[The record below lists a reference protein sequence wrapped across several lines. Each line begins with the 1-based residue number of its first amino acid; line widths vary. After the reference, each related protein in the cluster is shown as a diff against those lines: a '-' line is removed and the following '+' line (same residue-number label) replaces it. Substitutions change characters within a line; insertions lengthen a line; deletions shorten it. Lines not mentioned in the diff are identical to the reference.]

1 MTEKP
6 EHPAIEAVKNALKER
21 TFSQGQVR
29 VSSNELLLF
38 YSKRQEEKAGAAH
51 FLNLGDASEASL
63 RDLCDACDAAGFGL
77 GTQNTFDE
85 TYRKSKKL
93 DTTQFSSNFD
103 LRATNILDQVQA
115 DLVEGQDEI
124 QKVLRSELYK
134 LNVYGKG
141 DFFKAHKDTPRAE
154 NMMGS
159 LVIVFPT
166 PHEGG
171 SLVLRQ
177 DGQEWVFSAERML
190 AESTPETP
198 VISYI
203 AFYSDVEHEVLPL
216 TSGVRVTL
224 TYNLYL
230 EDKLPAP
237 ESLLSITENPVTDHV
252 KDALQNLLAASDFLP
267 EGGMLG
273 FGLRHQYP
281 FATSTSSKGNVD
293 EIYGNPNLDHPRNW
307 GSRDSQKRA
316 KEQLSQIVDFLKGSD
331 ASIFRA
337 CQGLS
342 LEPTPHIIYR
352 PRGYG
357 AVYMLDHVI
366 QNLDAQGELELDYL
380 DTELQR
386 LGTLISTTERWARP
400 PRTHEGSE
408 ALPEIVWVTPLT
420 TFNRM
425 DSNYIRYGNE
435 ASMGYLYGDI
445 CLIVKVGK
453 PGNRAT

>member
-1 MTEKP
+1 MTDSP
-6 EHPAIEAVKNALKER
+6 QHPAIEA
-21 TFSQGQVR
+21 
-29 VSSNELLLF
+29 
-38 YSKRQEEKAGAAH
+38 EEKAGTAH
-51 FLNLGDASEASL
+51 FLNLGDASEISL

-77 GTQNTFDE
+77 GNQNTFDE

-93 DTTQFSSNFD
+93 DTTQFSTNFD
-103 LRATNILDQVQA
+103 LRTTNILDEVQA

-124 QKVLRSELYK
+124 KKVLRSELYK
-134 LNVYGKG
+134 LNVYCEG

-177 DGQEWVFSAERML
+177 DGQEWAFSAERML
-190 AESTPETP
+190 AESTAEAP

-203 AFYSDVEHEVLPL
+203 AFYSDVEHEVLPV

-230 EDKLPAP
+230 EDKPIVPSLVSST
-237 ESLLSITENPVTDHV
+237 ESPLVDHV
-252 KDALQNLLAASDFLP
+252 KEALQNLLSASDFLP

-281 FATSTSSKGNVD
+281 IAMSTDPGGQVD
-293 EIYGNPNLDHPRNW
+293 EIYGDPEHDREARSDYNNSYTRE
-307 GSRDSQKRA
+307 
-316 KEQLSQIVDFLKGSD
+316 KEQFSRLVDFLKGSD
-331 ASIFRA
+331 ASIFQA
-337 CQGLS
+337 CRGLS
-342 LEPTPHIIYR
+342 LEPSPRIIYR

-357 AVYMLDHVI
+357 AVYMLDHVV
-366 QNLDAQGELELDYL
+366 QGLENQGQLEPDHL

-386 LGTLISTTERWARP
+386 RGTLISTTEYWASP
-400 PRTHEGSE
+400 PRTHEGST
-408 ALPEIVWVTPLT
+408 ALPEIAWVTPLT
-420 TFNRM
+420 TINRM
-425 DSNYIRYGNE
+425 DSNYLAYGNE
-435 ASMGYLYGDI
+435 PSIGYLYGDI
-445 CLIVKVGK
+445 CLMVKVGK
-453 PGNRAT
+453 PGNRAA

>member
-1 MTEKP
+1 MTDTE
-6 EHPAIEAVKNALKER
+6 ESQHPAVEAVKNALKER
-21 TFSQGQVR
+21 TFSQGRIQ
-29 VSSNELLLF
+29 VSSDKLLLF
-38 YSKRQEEKAGAAH
+38 YSRRQEEKAGTAH
-51 FLNLGDASEASL
+51 FLNLGDASETSL

-77 GTQNTFDE
+77 GNQNTFDE

-103 LRATNILDQVQA
+103 LRTTNILDQVQS

-124 QKVLRSELYK
+124 KKVLRSELYK
-134 LNVYGKG
+134 LNVFFFCEG
-141 DFFKAHKDTPRAE
+141 DFLKAHKDTPCAE

-177 DGQEWVFSAERML
+177 DGQEWTFSAERML
-190 AESTPETP
+190 AESTAEAP

-224 TYNLYL
+224 TCSLYL
-230 EDKLPAP
+230 EDKPIVP
-237 ESLLSITENPVTDHV
+237 SLLSSAESPIVDRV
-252 KDALQNLLAASDFLP
+252 KEALEGLLSASDFLP

-281 FATSTSSKGNVD
+281 IAVSAADTGGKAQEQFSRLVD
-293 EIYGNPNLDHPRNW
+293 Y
-307 GSRDSQKRA
+307 
-316 KEQLSQIVDFLKGSD
+316 LKGGD

-337 CQGLS
+337 CRDLS
-342 LEPTPHIIYR
+342 LEPILRIIYR
-352 PRGYG
+352 PRDYG
-357 AVYMLDHVI
+357 LVYMLDHVVQDI
-366 QNLDAQGELELDYL
+366 EDRGQWELDYL
-380 DTELQR
+380 DTELQSR
-386 LGTLISTTERWARP
+386 GTLISATQDWAWSPRRSTTF
-400 PRTHEGSE
+400 
-408 ALPEIVWVTPLT
+408 PEIVWITPLT

-425 DSNYIRYGNE
+425 DSNYVRYGNE
-435 ASMGYLYGDI
+435 ASMGYLYGDV

-453 PGNRAT
+453 PGNRAA

>member
-1 MTEKP
+1 
-6 EHPAIEAVKNALKER
+6 
-21 TFSQGQVR
+21 
-29 VSSNELLLF
+29 
-38 YSKRQEEKAGAAH
+38 
-51 FLNLGDASEASL
+51 FLNLANASEDSF

-77 GTQNTFDE
+77 GNQNTFDE

-93 DTTQFSSNFD
+93 DTTQFSTNFD
-103 LRATNILDQVQA
+103 LRTTNILDQVQA

-124 QKVLRSELYK
+124 KKVLRSELYK
-134 LNVYGKG
+134 LNVYCEG

-177 DGQEWVFSAERML
+177 DGQEWAFSAERML
-190 AESTPETP
+190 AESTAEAP

-203 AFYSDVEHEVLPL
+203 AFYSDVEHEVLPV

-230 EDKLPAP
+230 EDKPIVP
-237 ESLLSITENPVTDHV
+237 SLLSKAESPIVDQV
-252 KDALQNLLAASDFLP
+252 KEALEHLLSASDFLP

-281 FATSTSSKGNVD
+281 IAAQEQFSRLVD
-293 EIYGNPNLDHPRNW
+293 Y
-307 GSRDSQKRA
+307 
-316 KEQLSQIVDFLKGSD
+316 LKGGD

-337 CQGLS
+337 CRDLS
-342 LEPTPHIIYR
+342 LEPSLRIIYR
-352 PRGYG
+352 PRDYG
-357 AVYMLDHVI
+357 LVYMLDHVI
-366 QNLDAQGELELDYL
+366 QDIEDRGQWELDYL
-380 DTELQR
+380 DTELQSR
-386 LGTLISTTERWARP
+386 GTLISATEDWARS
-400 PRTHEGSE
+400 PRRSTTF
-408 ALPEIVWVTPLT
+408 PEVVWITPLT

-435 ASMGYLYGDI
+435 ASMGYLYGSLV
-445 CLIVKVGK
+445 LIAPPLGPVR
-453 PGNRAT
+453 PCYIITQI